1 MEKSP
6 PEDFITNATTTN
18 ATTTNDRPRKT
29 SHEVHSQA
37 DSLEP
42 TAKSEDDRPSQTAP
56 KDPRIWLV
64 FIALCLAAFCANLN
78 ATILTTILPLI
89 TRDLSADYGYI
100 WINAA
105 FNIAAAAVLPILGQ
119 ASNVLGRR
127 IPMLLSLGL
136 FTLGSALCG
145 ATKNIAMMIACRA
158 IQGAGAGG
166 IMMLLEV
173 ITCDLFPL
181 RVRGNYFAIVLA
193 FCSIGVTLG
202 PIVGGAF
209 VQRTTWHWV
218 FYVNV
223 PFGGLAF
230 IIAFLFLKFK
240 RPQSTLKDKLSQIDL
255 VGNVLFM
262 AGTISLLIGLIM
274 GGQVY
279 SWSSFRVIV
288 PIVLGIVSWGLFFAW
303 QVSPW
308 CVQQTIPPRLFS
320 NRTSA
325 IGFMIIFISCM
336 LLEWVVYFLPFYFQT
351 LKGSTALRSGVEALP
366 FNVFIVPAA
375 GINGA
380 LLTKFGQYK
389 PLHLTGF
396 GMATLGFGL
405 FSTMDT
411 ATSTVKWVFWQLFG
425 AYGLGSLITTALPAI
440 QASLSEADVATSTA
454 LHAFL
459 RSFGFIWAFTIPSLV
474 VNNQIRVKLNDVVE
488 DSSARAVLSD
498 GQAYSQ
504 ANSEWL
510 NGLTGKTKDQVLH
523 LYELSISSMWYT
535 AIAFSLFGF
544 LVVFLEKRVKLREN
558 LATDFGLEND
568 NGDRQAE
575 HDQAGREK
583 ISREAGLRP
592 FVE

>member
-6 PEDFITNATTTN
+6 SKDFITNATSADDTIL
-18 ATTTNDRPRKT
+18 RT
-29 SHEVHSQA
+29 SPEIDSRA
-37 DSLEP
+37 DSAE
-42 TAKSEDDRPSQTAP
+42 AKQRPENELPSQTAP

-64 FIALCLAAFCANLN
+64 FVALCLAAFCANLN
-78 ATILTTILPLI
+78 ATILTTVIPLI
-89 TRDLSADYGYI
+89 TRDLSADHEYI

-105 FNIAAAAVLPILGQ
+105 FNIAAAAILPLLGQ

-145 ATKNIAMMIACRA
+145 AAKNIAMMIACRA

-209 VQRTTWHWV
+209 VKHTTWHWV

-230 IIAFLFLKFK
+230 TLAFLFLKFK
-240 RPQSTLKDKLSQIDL
+240 RPKSTFKEKILQIDF

-262 AGTISLLIGLIM
+262 AGTISLLLGLIM
-274 GGQVY
+274 GGQVHP
-279 SWSSFRVIV
+279 WSSFRVIV
-288 PIVLGIVSWGLFFAW
+288 PIVLGIIGWGFFFAW

-308 CVQQTIPPRLFS
+308 CVEQTIPPRLFS

-325 IGFMIIFISCM
+325 AGFVIIFLSCM
-336 LLEWVVYFLPFYFQT
+336 LLDWVVYFLPYYFQT
-351 LKGSTALRSGVEALP
+351 LKGSSPLRSGVEALP
-366 FNVFIVPAA
+366 FNIFIVPAA

-389 PLHLTGF
+389 PLHLAGF

-405 FSTMDT
+405 FSTMNT
-411 ATSTVKWVFWQLFG
+411 TTSTVKWVFWQLFG
-425 AYGLGSLITTALPAI
+425 AYGLGALITTTLPAI
-440 QASLSEADVATSTA
+440 QASLPESDVATSTA

-459 RSFGFIWAFTIPSLV
+459 RSFGFIWAFTIPSV
-474 VNNQIRVKLNDVVE
+474 VFNNQVRAKLNDVV
-488 DSSARAVLSD
+488 DDPNARAVLSN

-504 ANSEWL
+504 ANSKWL
-510 NGLTGKTKDQVLH
+510 NELTGQTKDQVLH

-535 AIAFSLFGF
+535 AIAFSLLGF
-544 LVVFLEKRVKLREN
+544 FIVFVEKRVKLREN
-558 LATDFGLEND
+558 LETDFGLEERNVD
-568 NGDRQAE
+568 EQTEQGEVGTGKDEGGAE
-575 HDQAGREK
+575 VKTSDQRD
-583 ISREAGLRP
+583 
-592 FVE
+592 

>member
-1 MEKSP
+1 MAESP
-6 PEDFITNATTTN
+6 QTDFPTNATHLDDHPPGSQPQT
-18 ATTTNDRPRKT
+18 DSRPESSDPTLKP
-29 SHEVHSQA
+29 ENVKALQA
-37 DSLEP
+37 
-42 TAKSEDDRPSQTAP
+42 AP

-78 ATILTTILPLI
+78 ATILTTVIPLV
-89 TRDLSADYGYI
+89 TRDLGASHDYI

-105 FNIAAAAVLPILGQ
+105 FNIAAAAILPLLGQ
-119 ASNVLGRR
+119 LSDVMGRR

-145 ATKNIAMMIACRA
+145 AAQNTAMMIACRA
-158 IQGAGAGG
+158 IQGAGSGG

-209 VQRTTWHWV
+209 VKHTTWHWI

-230 IIAFLFLKFK
+230 IISFLFLRFK
-240 RPQSTLKDKLSQIDL
+240 SQTSTTKEKISRIDF
-255 VGNVLFM
+255 VGNILFITS
-262 AGTISLLIGLIM
+262 TISLLLGLIM

-279 SWSSFRVIV
+279 AWSSYRVIL
-288 PIVLGIVSWGLFFAW
+288 PIVFGILGWGLFFAW

-308 CVQQTIPPRLFS
+308 CVEQTIPPRLFS

-325 IGFMIIFISCM
+325 TGFVIIFISCM
-336 LLEWVVYFLPFYFQT
+336 LLDWVVYFLPYYFQT
-351 LKGSTALRSGVEALP
+351 LKESSPLRSGVEALP
-366 FNVFIVPAA
+366 FNIFIVPAA

-389 PLHLTGF
+389 PLHLAGF

-405 FSTMDT
+405 FSTMDST
-411 ATSTVKWVFWQLFG
+411 TSTVKWVFWQLFA
-425 AYGLGSLITTALPAI
+425 AYGLGSLITTTLPAI
-440 QASLSEADVATSTA
+440 QASLPESDVATSTA

-474 VNNQIRVKLNDVVE
+474 FNNQIRIKLDDVVE
-488 DSSARAVLSD
+488 DPGARAFLSN

-523 LYELSISSMWYT
+523 LYELGISSMWYT

-544 LVVFLEKRVKLREN
+544 LIVFLEKRIKLREN
-558 LATDFGLEND
+558 LETQFGLEEKNVE
-568 NGDRQAE
+568 RSAE
-575 HDQAGREK
+575 HGLTEK
-583 ISREAGLRP
+583 SHREAGADTP
-592 FVE
+592 N